1 MSSAIAFEQ
10 TIAEYENIHF
20 NYQNVNEPEKISENQ
35 YIVVYSNNTINT
47 ISNKLAEY
55 NGNNIE
61 QISISFETFYE
72 NNDGTFAIIINSN
85 NIERNYIAEYANVSF
100 MYNEMIVETI
110 SENHIVRVYND
121 ITIISSDNTNFKKGD
136 AIQQLSVSIQFFL
149 EKEDGTQLN

>member
-10 TIAEYENIHF
+10 TIAEYENIQF

-55 NGNNIE
+55 NGNDIE

-72 NNDGTFAIIINSN
+72 NNDGTSAIIINSN

-110 SENHIVRVYND
+110 CENHIVRVYND